1 QRDTASQL
9 DARLNVAPPTEEE
22 IPTVLPVARVAGAER
37 SDAPV
42 EPNAPGLHAVQPRP
56 PVTVP
61 PWPPAAPPAPRRT
74 FGEMLAG
81 FMEERNILWGE
92 LVGGLLIVGCSI
104 ALVISLRKTL
114 EQIPYFPFL
123 AIGTVTAAL
132 IGAGRYTLSHWKL
145 ESTSRGLL

>member
-1 QRDTASQL
+1 PATPL
-9 DARLNVAPPTEEE
+9 
-22 IPTVLPVARVAGAER
+22 AGA
-37 SDAPV
+37 S
-42 EPNAPGLHAVQPRP
+42 GLR
-56 PVTVP
+56 
-61 PWPPAAPPAPRRT
+61 AAPAPAPRRS

-145 ESTSRGLL
+145 ESTSRGLLVIGAMMVPLSFMVLAGVASGREGGWLELGIEVGAI